1 MPETPNAA
9 LADRD
14 ALEFLVSQSDAPEE
28 SRSSYWEQERQTFSV
43 DAQGHVQGRTVM
55 GLNTGQDPWPKRS
68 LHWTLQSPFRAM
80 GAKYPDHGRL
90 QALGRLISARQGR
103 PYWLDAIRQVLSLS
117 LILKHVS
124 LQDRGAATLVIG
136 DGFGLMTSLVLLAFP
151 ERRVITVNLTK
162 SLLLDLVNV
171 RKAVPDI
178 GLALP
183 RSPDELAATLD
194 NPQAR
199 LIAVRA
205 DDAKIIAGAPI
216 DLAINIA
223 SMQEMTLPVVAQ
235 YFDIL
240 RSSTSDR
247 IAFYC
252 CNRIQKQHYDGPGP
266 NFHDYPWR
274 DGDQILVE
282 GKSPWNQLYY
292 NKTPPFWHYRR
303 GAHRVVWQRLALL
316 EKATPQ

>member
-1 MPETPNAA
+1 MPDIPNAT
-9 LADRD
+9 LSDRD
-14 ALEFLVSQSDAPEE
+14 ALEFLVLQSDAPEE
-28 SRSSYWEQERQTFSV
+28 TRSSYWEQERQTFSV
-43 DAQGHVQGRTVM
+43 DAHGHVEGRTVM
-55 GLNTGQDPWPKRS
+55 GLNAGQDPWPKRS
-68 LHWTLQSPFRAM
+68 LHWALQSPFRAM
-80 GAKYPDHGRL
+80 GARYPDHRRL
-90 QALGRLISARQGR
+90 QELGRLISARQGR

-117 LILKHVS
+117 FILKHLS
-124 LQDRGAATLVIG
+124 LRDRGAVTLVIG

-171 RKAVPDI
+171 RKAVADI

-183 RSPDELAATLD
+183 RSPNELAATLD
-194 NPQAR
+194 DAQAK

-205 DDAKIIAGAPI
+205 DDAKIIEGAPI

-240 RSSTSDR
+240 RRCCSDQ

-274 DGDQILVE
+274 DGDRILAE
-282 GKSPWNQLYY
+282 GKSWWNQLYY
-292 NKTPPFWHYRR
+292 NKTPPFWHYRW
-303 GAHRVVWQRLALL
+303 GAHRVVWQRLAFL
-316 EKATPQ
+316 EKATV